1 MEASRRMQTVQGLT
15 FAEGTLDFYR
25 RHAFFASS
33 EGAAIEQTVV
43 NSGGGIAA
51 TAIADGELQRR
62 SFPNSFRGH
71 LRAAGY
77 EHIRTMGLVE
87 GAERIGSEAAALL
100 SAPDCPGEVT
110 TLVLESN
117 QVVLQVHESVG
128 PPVEPDRV
136 PRMGQ

>member
-1 MEASRRMQTVQGLT
+1 SRRLQGVQGVTFGEAS
-15 FAEGTLDFYR
+15 LDFLR
-25 RHAFFASS
+25 RRSHFASS
-33 EGAAIEQTVV
+33 EGAAIEQTIVH
-43 NSGGGIAA
+43 SGGGIEA
-51 TAIADGELQRR
+51 TAIREGEVQRR

-77 EHIRTMGLVE
+77 EHIRTIGLVD